1 LVVLHGVCAGLHGG
15 GSEAAV
21 GVCVSP
27 VLRVVVEP
35 KSRSVS

>member
-1 LVVLHGVCAGLHGG
+1 LVVLHGVCAGLHGRG
-15 GSEAAV
+15 GEAAV